1 METTGLFSHIIFGGS
16 FKMNKKL
23 KEYQIDNIIFQVKKE
38 TKNILDFIKIIAA
51 TGVVVSLILWV
62 LK

>member
-1 METTGLFSHIIFGGS
+1 
-16 FKMNKKL
+16 MNKKL

-38 TKNILDFIKIIAA
+38 TKNILDSIKIIAA